1 MCSGTSSDLMGT
13 IEIILSIIP
22 RELTKGNIV
31 EPGDLG
37 SFWLRINTE
46 GVETAEEVTP
56 DQIHNVL
63 TCFIPGTQ
71 FKWRLERI
79 RFSKS

>member
-37 SFWLRINTE
+37 SSGYGSIQKGSR
-46 GVETAEEVTP
+46 P
-56 DQIHNVL
+56 Q
-63 TCFIPGTQ
+63 
-71 FKWRLERI
+71 KR
-79 RFSKS
+79 